1 MQFLS
6 SKAWESILPG
16 SPVAPAAYVP
26 SSTPYFNALKSAG
39 LQTVADT
46 VNYELTAQKKLGI
59 RFIGPWATTA
69 NNVVTA
75 DWNNILHGKVPT
87 DTGVQNMVKQL
98 NDAIQQGP

>member
-1 MQFLS
+1 MKFLG

-26 SSTPYFNALKSAG
+26 SSTPYFNTLKSSG

-59 RFIGPWATTA
+59 RFFGPWSTRA
-69 NNVVTA
+69 NDVVTA
-75 DWNNILHGKVPT
+75 DWNDILNGKTPV
-87 DTGVQNMVKQL
+87 DTGVPDMVKQL
-98 NDAIQQGP
+98 NDVIQQSP